1 MPTNNA
7 VRAVIFDVSGT
18 VMDYG
23 SRAPVAAFID
33 LFQRHGVSL
42 TDEEAR
48 RPMGLHRR
56 DHLWELLND
65 SEVRLRWTAAHGT
78 AATIEILDQLYE
90 EFKPLQF
97 EALRDHCDLIPGV
110 VDVTRQLRDRGIPF
124 ASTTGFDSS
133 MMLDIK
139 RQAEEVGYLPAIWV
153 TPDMVG
159 GGRPAPWMAFHAARH
174 MGVYPMSL
182 IVKVG
187 DTLADV
193 DEAHAAG
200 MWAVSVV
207 RHGNEVGLSAEV
219 LNALPRSESA
229 ARIAAARER
238 LEERKPHFII
248 DATADLMPVIDE
260 ISWRI
265 LRGERP

>member
-1 MPTNNA
+1 MPNNDA
-7 VRAVIFDVSGT
+7 VRAVIFDISGT
-18 VMDYG
+18 VMDCG
-23 SRAPVAAFID
+23 SRGPVAAFVE
-33 LFQRHGVSL
+33 LFRRHGVPLS
-42 TDEEAR
+42 DEEAR
-48 RPMGLHRR
+48 RPMGLHKK
-56 DHLWELLND
+56 DHIWALLGD
-65 SEVRLRWTAAHGT
+65 SEVSSRWTSVHGP
-78 AATIEILDQLYE
+78 AATTEDLERLYE
-90 EFKPLQF
+90 EFTPLQI
-97 EALRDHCDLIPGV
+97 EILRDHCDLIPGV

-133 MMLDIK
+133 MMEDLK
-139 RQAEEVGYLPAIWV
+139 RQAEQGGYLPAIWV

-174 MGVYPMSL
+174 MGVYPMSR

-187 DTLADV
+187 DTLADI

-207 RHGNEVGLSAEV
+207 RHGNEVGLSSEV

-229 ARIAAARER
+229 ARMAAARER
-238 LEERKPHFII
+238 LAARRPHFII

-265 LRGERP
+265 LRGEGP